1 MPLSNPPPA
10 DMPMLPPD
18 ALAGQVALVSGGG
31 SGLGLA
37 MAMAMARSGANI
49 GIVGR
54 SIEKLQRAVSQ
65 LEAAGA
71 KVAIAAADVRDPQQV
86 SAAFDPIE
94 AAVGPGSI
102 HMPGARHTTR
112 RTSTASADSGRL
124 RAAAAAVRNTG
135 GPPRTWSRRMQPT

>member
-10 DMPMLPPD
+10 DRPMLPPD
-18 ALAGQVALVSGGG
+18 ALAGQVALVTGGG

-65 LEAAGA
+65 LEAVGA

-86 SAAFDPIE
+86 SAAFDTIDVSE
-94 AAVGPGSI
+94 VS
-102 HMPGARHTTR
+102 
-112 RTSTASADSGRL
+112 RL
-124 RAAAAAVRNTG
+124 RLRFAAIR
-135 GPPRTWSRRMQPT
+135 SS